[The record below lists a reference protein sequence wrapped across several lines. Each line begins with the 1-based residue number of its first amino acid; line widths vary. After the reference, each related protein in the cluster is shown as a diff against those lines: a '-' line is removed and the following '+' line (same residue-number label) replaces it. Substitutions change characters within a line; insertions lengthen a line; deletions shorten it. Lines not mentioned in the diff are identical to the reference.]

1 MKAEAK
7 GLKFLSMEG
16 KVKIPFFQRT
26 YVWSEENWEQ
36 LISELL
42 RSESNSNFLGA
53 IILKQIPTNS
63 GEAKQLEVIDGQ
75 QRLTTL
81 SILLKAL
88 YDTLPDDIKRN
99 CEGDVLSIIRY
110 HRDYSSDVNELRIEH
125 SQVDQQAYNKVFNDS
140 LDIDNINSNSH
151 LILQCYK
158 YFLNR
163 FKEITDEDK
172 KKILNKLLN
181 PDNKMLVVIDL
192 NENDD
197 EQIIFDTLNS
207 AGVRLTAAEIIKNAI
222 FKRAIELSN
231 KEKAIELY
239 NMTWKESFLKDEET
253 VSYWETERTTGRLKR
268 NNIEILLH
276 CIGVIEDFFDPDKH
290 SLSDLSKLYK
300 QRFYQIKSFD
310 EIKTF
315 VEEIVNYAN
324 IYKNKIISFDKSYLL
339 SFDNSITRLLHILE
353 ELEISTFHP
362 FILSIFKKYQ
372 DENQVIEILF
382 KLEKFVVLNMI
393 AKIESTRQY
402 NKLCKQFIKDINLL
416 DKKIEEILSNE
427 KNIENGLKN
436 LSNRNATLLL
446 FWIELYRRSKDQNYD
461 EKELKYDFTLEHIM
475 PIKWEEHWNFIDVPH
490 PEDELP
496 YEEKKKERNEKIHWI
511 GNMTLLKSKLNT
523 SVSNNKF
530 EIKINGDGRKK
541 GIKHYASLS
550 ITKDD
555 IVIPYENGNLKFWN
569 EENISERTNILFKE
583 IKKMYCLN

>member
-42 RSESNSNFLGA
+42 RSENSSNFLGA
-53 IILKQIPTNS
+53 IILKQIPTSS

-110 HRDYSSDVNELRIEH
+110 RRDYSSDVNELRIEH

-172 KKILNKLLN
+172 KKLLNKLLN

-239 NMTWKESFLKDEET
+239 NKTWKESFLKDEET

-276 CIGVIEDFFDPDKH
+276 CIGVIEDFFDPDKN

-300 QRFYQIKSFD
+300 QRLQQIKSFD

-324 IYKNKIISFDKSYLL
+324 IYYDKIISFDKSYLL

-393 AKIESTRQY
+393 TKFESTKNY

-475 PIKWEEHWNFIDVPH
+475 PIKWEEHWNFNIVPH
-490 PEDELP
+490 PDDELT

-511 GNMTLLKSKLNT
+511 GNMTLLKSRLNT

-569 EENISERTNILFKE
+569 ENNIIKRTNNLFEE
-583 IKKMYCLN
+583 IKKMYYLN

>member
-42 RSESNSNFLGA
+42 RSENSSNFLGA
-53 IILKQIPTNS
+53 IILKQIPTSS

-110 HRDYSSDVNELRIEH
+110 RRDYSSDVNELRIEH

-172 KKILNKLLN
+172 KKLLNKLLN

-239 NMTWKESFLKDEET
+239 NKTWKESFLKDEET

-276 CIGVIEDFFDPDKH
+276 CIGVIEDFFDPDKN

-300 QRFYQIKSFD
+300 QRLQQIKSFD

-324 IYKNKIISFDKSYLL
+324 IYYDKIISFDKSYLL

-393 AKIESTRQY
+393 TKFESTKNY

-475 PIKWEEHWNFIDVPH
+475 PIKWEEHWNFNIVPH
-490 PEDELP
+490 PDDELT

-511 GNMTLLKSKLNT
+511 GNMTLLKSRLNT

-530 EIKINGDGRKK
+530 EIKVNGDGRKK

-569 EENISERTNILFKE
+569 ENNIIKRTNNLFEE
-583 IKKMYCLN
+583 IKKMYYLN